1 MQTKSTRQVNSTR
14 SIYQRW
20 GLREV
25 INARGYNTALGSAVV
40 APEVM
45 EAMVE
50 ASKTHVLM
58 SELNDYAAEG
68 IARVTGADS
77 GCVTSGAAAGVAI
90 SISACLTGTDLIRIE
105 QLPDTSAF
113 PRNEVILQR
122 GHMNKYLLMIRMTGA
137 RLVPFGYINGPGWTT
152 QEQLRGTITERT
164 AAVFHVLGGHR
175 HHKGELSL
183 SNVIPV
189 AHERGIPVVVDA
201 ASMPDLQAYIAM
213 GADLV
218 TYSGGKSIL
227 GPGSSGIIAGRAE
240 LIKACRRQDW
250 GIGRP
255 MKVSK
260 EEVVGLVAALERYER
275 LDHKSVW
282 REWHNR
288 CTELARQLSGIPHVE
303 VRVLDRDDAGEP
315 AAFVELTIDER
326 ALGRTAR
333 EVNDALLK
341 GNPTIRIRDYFAYVG
356 VLELDVRTLF
366 PEQEALLIGR
376 LKQELAPS
384 S

>member
-1 MQTKSTRQVNSTR
+1 MGSTN

-58 SELNDYAAEG
+58 SELDDYAAEV
-68 IARVTGADS
+68 IARVTGAES
-77 GCVTSGAAAGVAI
+77 GCVASGAAAGVAI

-122 GHMNKYLLMIRMTGA
+122 GHMNRFLLMIRMTGA
-137 RLVPFGYINGPGWTT
+137 RIVPFGYINGLGWTT

-164 AAVFHVLGGHR
+164 AAVFHVLGEHR
-175 HHKGELSL
+175 HHKGELNL
-183 SNVIPV
+183 SDVIPV

-201 ASMPDLQAYIAM
+201 ASMPDLRAYIAL

-218 TYSGGKSIL
+218 THSGGKSIL
-227 GPGSSGIIAGRAE
+227 APGSSGIIAGRAD
-240 LIKACRRQDW
+240 LIKACRRQEW
-250 GIGRP
+250 GIARP

-260 EEVVGLVAALERYER
+260 EEVVGLVTALERYER
-275 LDHKSVW
+275 LDHGEVW
-282 REWHNR
+282 RDWHDR
-288 CTELARQLSGIPHVE
+288 CTELARHLSGIPHVAAQ
-303 VRVLDRDDAGEP
+303 VLDRNDAGEP
-315 AAFVELTIDER
+315 APFVELTIDER
-326 ALGRTAR
+326 GLGRTAK
-333 EVNDALLK
+333 EINDALLK

-366 PEQEALLIGR
+366 PEQEAVLVGR
-376 LKQELAPS
+376 IKQELAP
-384 S
+384 